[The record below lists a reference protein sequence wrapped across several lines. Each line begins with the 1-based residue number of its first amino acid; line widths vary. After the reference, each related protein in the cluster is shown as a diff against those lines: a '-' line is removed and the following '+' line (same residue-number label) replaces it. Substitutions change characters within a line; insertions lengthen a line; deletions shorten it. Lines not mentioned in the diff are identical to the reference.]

1 MSTRTYTRLP
11 YTALFRTSPQ
21 AGSSFRGHAIECRL
35 YAENPAKMFVPSPGP
50 LDVFALPEGMEHVR
64 IDSGY
69 RQGDVVTPY
78 YDPMVAKLI
87 AWGEDRDTARGR
99 AVTALRAL
107 RVEGIRTNRD
117 FLIACVEDETFAAG
131 DVHSGFIDARRSVL
145 LAA

>member
-1 MSTRTYTRLP
+1 MFCFITLFVFQSNFVFVLFFFKQM
-11 YTALFRTSPQ
+11 TAYAMRIRDW
-21 AGSSFRGHAIECRL
+21 SS
-35 YAENPAKMFVPSPGP
+35 
-50 LDVFALPEGMEHVR
+50 DVCASDLG
-64 IDSGY
+64 
-69 RQGDVVTPY
+69 VTPY
-78 YDPMVAKLI
+78 YEPMVAKLI

-131 DVHSGFIDARRSVL
+131 DVHTGFIDARRSVL

>member
-1 MSTRTYTRLP
+1 
-11 YTALFRTSPQ
+11 
-21 AGSSFRGHAIECRL
+21 
-35 YAENPAKMFVPSPGP
+35 
-50 LDVFALPEGMEHVR
+50 MEHVR

-131 DVHSGFIDARRSVL
+131 DVHTGFIDATRSVV
-145 LAA
+145 LAACRSVGRAGGKECVTTCGFRVVPNT

>member
-1 MSTRTYTRLP
+1 MKRRPPVFTRSATLFP
-11 YTALFRTSPQ
+11 YT
-21 AGSSFRGHAIECRL
+21 
-35 YAENPAKMFVPSPGP
+35 P
-50 LDVFALPEGMEHVR
+50 LVR
-64 IDSGY
+64 ASGY
-69 RQGDVVTPY
+69 RQGEVVTPY

-131 DVHSGFIDARRSVL
+131 DVHTGFINARRSVL